1 MDKYQIESRV
11 KEVIGK
17 ILEVPYDQIQNSS
30 NLVKDLGADSFDF
43 LQLDFEIW
51 EEFQIRGT
59 EDVLINVQT
68 VQDVID
74 LVILHAEDKPHA

>member
-1 MDKYQIESRV
+1 MDKYEIESRV

-17 ILEVPYDQIQNSS
+17 VLEVPYDQIMNSS
-30 NLVKDLGADSFDF
+30 YLVKDLGADSFNF
-43 LQLDFEIW
+43 VELDFEIC
-51 EEFQIRGT
+51 EEFQIKGT

-74 LVILHAEDKPHA
+74 IVVMEGVKK